1 MVHLAK
7 KKKKGKVYLYLQETG
22 RIHGKSRRLW
32 QVYLGPE
39 HRFKERSQ
47 MITIPDVTTETIE
60 FGLIAALLKIARK
73 LGLVETIDKF
83 TEKRNQGL
91 SVGEHM
97 LIAAINRCV
106 DPVSKTQLK
115 TWFDSTILRSLYPNP
130 GSALDSR
137 AYWTHSR
144 YLNEKKIE
152 KIGEELARAA
162 MERFNV
168 SFENLLFDPTNF
180 FTYINPKHPNQ
191 TIPQH
196 GYSKEGRHTLNL
208 VNFSLFCA
216 LDGGV
221 PFLHLI
227 YPGNV
232 NDSTHFKKALKRL
245 QNRLERV
252 AIAPS
257 KITLTFDK
265 GNLSKEAFTF
275 IDEEEFEYIASIRP
289 STQKDILGIP
299 PEDFSVKTLPN
310 GKKIGLKEFT
320 RTIYGKERRLIGG
333 YNPNRAKL
341 SAKNFEEKLDKKLEK
356 IESFFKERL
365 NTPRW
370 SDHTKIREKCQKL
383 LGAARFKKAV
393 QIEISDKEG
402 TLSLS
407 VSKNNKKIREYLH
420 TLGKSFLMTNR
431 TDLTPLEIVWSYR
444 QQYLVEH
451 AFKLLKNPTFLSIR
465 PMYAHTDPSIRAHCF
480 ICFIA
485 LLLLSLLVREVT
497 QCNIPMSIPKIIG
510 VLEKVRITRI
520 HIPGRK
526 HPIEKVDIMKK
537 EARKVYNAL
546 T

>member
-1 MVHLAK
+1 
-7 KKKKGKVYLYLQETG
+7 
-22 RIHGKSRRLW
+22 
-32 QVYLGPE
+32 
-39 HRFKERSQ
+39 

-60 FGLIAALLKIARK
+60 FGLIAALLKTARK
-73 LGLVETIDKF
+73 LGLVEIIDKF

-106 DPVSKTQLK
+106 EPVSKTQLK
-115 TWFDSTILRSLYPNP
+115 KWVDSTILRSLYPDP

-144 YLNEKKIE
+144 YLSEENIE
-152 KIGEELARAA
+152 KIGRELARAA

-168 SFENLLFDPTNF
+168 SFEDLLFDPTNF

-191 TIPQH
+191 TIPRH

-208 VNFSLFCA
+208 VNLSLFCA

-232 NDSTHFKKALKRL
+232 NDSTHFKRALKKL
-245 QNRLERV
+245 QKRV
-252 AIAPS
+252 KKLGISQS

-275 IDEEEFEYIASIRP
+275 IDEEGFEYIASIRP

-299 PEDFSVKTLPN
+299 PEEFCVKTLPN

-320 RTIYGKERRLIGG
+320 RKIYGKERRLIGG
-333 YNPNRAKL
+333 YNPNRAKMA
-341 SAKNFEEKLDKKLEK
+341 AKNFEEKLDKKIEK
-356 IESFFKERL
+356 IENFFKERL

-370 SDHTKIREKCQKL
+370 SEQTQIREKCHKI
-383 LGAARFKKAV
+383 LGSTRFKKAV
-393 QIEISDKEG
+393 RIEFSDKEG

-407 VSKNNKKIREYLH
+407 ISKDNEKIQEYLH

-451 AFKLLKNPTFLSIR
+451 AFKLLKNPAFLSIR

-485 LLLLSLLVREVT
+485 LLLLSLLVRDVI
-497 QCNIPMSIPKIIG
+497 QYKIPMSIPKIIG
-510 VLEKVRITRI
+510 LLEKIRITRI
-520 HIPGRK
+520 HIPGKKR
-526 HPIEKVDIMKK
+526 PIEKVDIVKK

-546 T
+546 NLEEFL